1 MEAVTNGVTPNK
13 LQFRLMSLP
22 SVNHVSEMV
31 QTGDSRKESN
41 INIAIIELRNKQK
54 LLQRSRNSLL

>member
-13 LQFRLMSLP
+13 LQFRLMSL
-22 SVNHVSEMV
+22 SVNHVSAMV
-31 QTGDSRKESN
+31 QTEDSRKESN